1 MGALLHR
8 IAHASARSFLP
19 RSHAFDREAGTSA
32 PPSLCANARGCRE
45 RAFDAAVPLLTEA
58 SDTAHVHA
66 VFQDYAHSG
75 CGEENC
81 LPPSHVRRHVTVFYF
96 APSLR
101 SLPTGQMPNTEG
113 FRGAGKTA
121 EVDLLGSFVRL
132 SQCGGSPM
140 FST

>member
-75 CGEENC
+75 C
-81 LPPSHVRRHVTVFYF
+81 
-96 APSLR
+96 
-101 SLPTGQMPNTEG
+101 EG

-121 EVDLLGSFVRL
+121 EVDLLGSSSFVRL